1 MGLRLGAG
9 IVRAKQRL
17 ATDAKVTS
25 SEENANIHRSLT
37 VAAPTRN
44 GAATV
49 RERWTSSLCA
59 LGYSNPETALVP

>member
-17 ATDAKVTS
+17 ATHAKVTS

-37 VAAPTRN
+37 VAAPSAKRSRDRQ
-44 GAATV
+44 GAV
-49 RERWTSSLCA
+49 DIEFVCA
-59 LGYSNPETALVP
+59 GLQ